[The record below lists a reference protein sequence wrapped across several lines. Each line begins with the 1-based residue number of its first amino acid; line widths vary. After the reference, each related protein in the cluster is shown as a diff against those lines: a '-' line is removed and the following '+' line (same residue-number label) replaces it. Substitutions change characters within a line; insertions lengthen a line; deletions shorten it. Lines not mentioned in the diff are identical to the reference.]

1 VPDDPCDEPTRRPL
15 LVIGQPAA
23 ERADAARNRQKILD
37 AAMRLLAATGTS
49 SLSLDEVAREA
60 GVGVGTVYR
69 RFGDRAGLLSSLI
82 DKREREFQQAV
93 MTGPPPLGPGAPAAE
108 RIRVFLHA
116 LLSRQE
122 EQWQLL
128 LLREK
133 SMTAT
138 RYGAGPHQ
146 MYRAHLVTL
155 IGQVDPDADAHYV
168 AEALLALLAPSLL
181 NYQIRELGFTDER
194 MKAGL
199 ARLLARLLPAR
210 D

>member
-1 VPDDPCDEPTRRPL
+1 
-15 LVIGQPAA
+15 
-23 ERADAARNRQKILD
+23 
-37 AAMRLLAATGTS
+37 
-49 SLSLDEVAREA
+49 
-60 GVGVGTVYR
+60 
-69 RFGDRAGLLSSLI
+69 
-82 DKREREFQQAV
+82 

-108 RIRVFLHA
+108 RIRTFLHA

>member
-108 RIRVFLHA
+108 RIRAFLHA